1 MRDRI
6 TKEQI
11 KLMADHADMR
21 SHGVTDGDDERGVEE
36 TFWKAERERS
46 REIIQAEVERL
57 AQLSTIEYE
66 IEHKAAAKRLDMR
79 PAVLESLVKAKRP
92 KKAAKKPAAPK
103 TNPDE
108 LRRVADHII
117 KHPDILNLFAKEFS
131 KLIAGE
137 AINGKLLYLVVT
149 TRLFDKPMSAA
160 IKGTSAG
167 GKSEIRK
174 RLLDFFPTEDVVS
187 FTSLSEKALIYYE
200 GDFNHKILSMGEAA
214 ATDQQDFQ
222 DYLLRELISEGVL
235 RHSMVQKIGNDLQTI
250 TIVKHGPVSF
260 LVTTTK
266 NALHEENE
274 TRLLSLGIDDSESQT
289 RKVLDKIAQVSGLRA
304 AMPVDYGPWQDFQR
318 WLATGERRV
327 VVPFADVMA
336 QMIPPVAVRLRRDFN
351 QFICAIQAHA
361 LLHREQR
368 DRDESGQIVADID
381 NDYETV
387 RKLMNAIIAESAG
400 VAINPAIIETIDAVV
415 SATSDM
421 MQAEGAS
428 AKDIGALLKLD
439 RSAAWR
445 RLLAA
450 CDDGYVCNLEQ
461 RRGMPGKYRAT
472 GQKVEPVAILPA
484 AAELAERFSARC
496 LSPPESAK
504 PCNRDEIVKAFQ
516 SDNGCKPHLQPD
528 ATEQPVTP
536 GGLHG
541 CNRLQT
547 PLATDSP
554 LNGNEKSPP
563 VARFHDFS
571 GGTHGDATPPV
582 CAHCGAPATADSPI
596 QRCAVDGEEF
606 LLHRE
611 CQADW
616 LSETSQSSEVAS

>member
-1 MRDRI
+1 MTAHQRI
-6 TKEQI
+6 E
-11 KLMADHADMR
+11 
-21 SHGVTDGDDERGVEE
+21 
-36 TFWKAERERS
+36 
-46 REIIQAEVERL
+46 AEVERL

-66 IEHKAAAKRLDMR
+66 IEHKAAAKRLEMR

-304 AMPVDYGPWQDFQR
+304 AMPVDYGPWQDFQ
-318 WLATGERRV
+318 
-327 VVPFADVMA
+327 
-336 QMIPPVAVRLRRDFN
+336 
-351 QFICAIQAHA
+351 
-361 LLHREQR
+361 
-368 DRDESGQIVADID
+368 SGWRPA
-381 NDYETV
+381 
-387 RKLMNAIIAESAG
+387 NAGS
-400 VAINPAIIETIDAVV
+400 
-415 SATSDM
+415 
-421 MQAEGAS
+421 
-428 AKDIGALLKLD
+428 
-439 RSAAWR
+439 
-445 RLLAA
+445 
-450 CDDGYVCNLEQ
+450 
-461 RRGMPGKYRAT
+461 
-472 GQKVEPVAILPA
+472 
-484 AAELAERFSARC
+484 
-496 LSPPESAK
+496 
-504 PCNRDEIVKAFQ
+504 
-516 SDNGCKPHLQPD
+516 
-528 ATEQPVTP
+528 
-536 GGLHG
+536 
-541 CNRLQT
+541 
-547 PLATDSP
+547 
-554 LNGNEKSPP
+554 
-563 VARFHDFS
+563 
-571 GGTHGDATPPV
+571 
-582 CAHCGAPATADSPI
+582 
-596 QRCAVDGEEF
+596 
-606 LLHRE
+606 
-611 CQADW
+611 
-616 LSETSQSSEVAS
+616 